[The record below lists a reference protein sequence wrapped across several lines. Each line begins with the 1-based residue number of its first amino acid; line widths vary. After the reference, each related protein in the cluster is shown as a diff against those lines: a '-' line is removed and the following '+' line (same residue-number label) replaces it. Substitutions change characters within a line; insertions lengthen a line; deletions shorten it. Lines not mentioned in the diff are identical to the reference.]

1 MATPGRKSRARLM
14 AEQEKTKSPQQSMLP
29 PNFNE
34 TPEFQAAVTEAAKTA
49 LHTLVA
55 EMKAAQ
61 STDAK
66 PASADGLLSGLAL
79 ELAELT
85 SQNSGRKYI
94 APEILRQRA
103 QAGER
108 MMDLIKQASDKRQ
121 LPTYRLTN
129 KVHLD
134 DQVVEP
140 FFVGSDHVA
149 RPTEIGWP
157 HVPNDAMV
165 PINDVAKEIYAQ
177 WLASVGNVEKPV
189 ADPKFGVTAKGLV
202 VKGAAVQRKREV
214 GNPQFGQDAM
224 QGTDYADKP
233 SGLTIAHAHLGGQQS
248 PQHILG
254 TIQPPATQYIPGQ
267 RQSS

>member
-1 MATPGRKSRARLM
+1 MG
-14 AEQEKTKSPQQSMLP
+14 EQEKTKTPQQPLLP

-34 TPEFQAAVTEAAKTA
+34 TPEFKAAVGEAAAAA
-49 LHTLVA
+49 LRTLVD

-61 STDAK
+61 SADAK
-66 PASADGLLSGLAL
+66 PATADGLLSGLAL

-85 SQNSGRKYI
+85 SQNSGRKYL

-103 QAGER
+103 AAGER
-108 MMDLIKQASDKRQ
+108 MMDLIKQASTKRQ

-140 FFVGSDHVA
+140 FFVGPDHVA

-165 PINDVAKEIYAQ
+165 PINETAKAIYTE
-177 WLASVGNVEKPV
+177 WLASVGNIEKPV
-189 ADPKFGVTAKGLV
+189 ADARLGITAKGLV
-202 VKGAAVQRKREV
+202 VKGGAVQNKREV
-214 GNPQFGQDAM
+214 GNPQFGQNTM
-224 QGTDYADKP
+224 EGTDFTDKP
-233 SGLTIAHAHLGGQQS
+233 SGLTIAHAHQAGQQS
-248 PQHILG
+248 PTHILG
-254 TIQPPATQYIPGQ
+254 TIQPAATQYVPGQ
-267 RQSS
+267 RQPT